1 MKLLKIAALLLC
13 ISVNAQ
19 NDYNLLVGTYTNKCE
34 SDGIYV
40 YGYDASSGELK
51 LKGSTKNVDNP
62 SFLTVSADEKTVYA
76 VNESGKKSSV
86 SAFQYMPAEG
96 KLDLIDKKNAKGE
109 DPCHIISDEKNVI
122 IANYT
127 SGNIVVFGRNKK
139 GELTDAKQVVIHSG
153 NSMHP
158 RQKSSHVHMVQFSPD
173 KKYVLA
179 TDLGTDEIYI
189 YDYDPDG
196 GKETLVEQDVKDVK
210 KGSGPRHLVFN
221 PNNTFLYT
229 LHELDGTLSAYY
241 YKDGNMANVQD
252 LTVQPEGMHT
262 EDNSAAEIQI
272 TKDGKY
278 IYATNRGG
286 ANNISV
292 FKVHANGKI
301 NLIQQI
307 STEGI
312 APRHFTI
319 DPNEQFILV
328 ANQISNNIVI
338 FKRDKATGMLEDT
351 GNRVEVCQPVCLVFT
366 KSK

>member
-19 NDYNLLVGTYTNKCE
+19 NDYNLLVGTYTNECE

-40 YGYDASSGELK
+40 YSYDAASGELK
-51 LKGSTKNVDNP
+51 PKGSTKNVDNP
-62 SFLTVSADEKTVYA
+62 SFLTVSDDEKTVYA

-86 SAFQYMPAEG
+86 SAFQYIPAEG
-96 KLDLIDKKNAKGE
+96 TLDLIDKKSAKGE

-122 IANYT
+122 IANYS
-127 SGNIVVFGRNKK
+127 SGNIVVYGRNKK

-196 GKETLVEQDVKDVK
+196 GKETLVEQARKDVK
-210 KGSGPRHLVFN
+210 KGSGPRHLVFS

-241 YKDGNMANVQD
+241 YKAGNMANVQD

-278 IYATNRGG
+278 LYATNRGG

-292 FKVHANGKI
+292 FKIHANGKI
-301 NLIQQI
+301 NLVQQI

-312 APRHFTI
+312 APRNFAI
-319 DPNEQFILV
+319 DPNENFVLV
-328 ANQISNNIVI
+328 ANQRSNNIVI